1 MDTNLDNHWDQYSVQ
16 MDVHF
21 PSGTRVGF
29 WIQRRFANLLW
40 RLWYPFL
47 TRLSKNSH
55 VNFLNY
61 GYADNGSEGNFP
73 PLKPEDESDRPCI
86 QLYHQ
91 VVSGVDLRGL
101 DILEV
106 SCGHGGGAAYV
117 AGYMSPQSIHAVD
130 RNVRAVELCKS
141 RHRVAGL
148 TFSRGN
154 ALALEFP
161 DNTFDAVINIEA
173 SHCYP
178 DVPRFFSEVRR
189 VLRPGGHFLYADFRQ
204 CNPYQAVLDQQL
216 ETSGLEVIQ
225 CKDISPNVVQ
235 GMQLNTEKYLELIR
249 NLMPKP
255 LRRPAMSF
263 AGVKGSAIYRELES
277 GESVYMCYHLRK
289 PTRL

>member
-1 MDTNLDNHWDQYSVQ
+1 MLAKISRSSV
-16 MDVHF
+16 
-21 PSGTRVGF
+21 S
-29 WIQRRFANLLW
+29 LLW

-47 TRLSKNSH
+47 TRLSMNSQ

-61 GYADNGSEGNFP
+61 GYADNGSEGNH
-73 PLKPEDESDRPCI
+73 PLLKEQDESDRPCI

-91 VVSGVDLRGL
+91 VVSAVDLRGL
-101 DILEV
+101 DVLEV

-117 AGYMSPQSIHAVD
+117 ARYMRPQSMHAVD
-130 RNVRAVELCKS
+130 RNARAIELCKR
-141 RHRVAGL
+141 RHQIDGL

-154 ALALEFP
+154 ALALEFL

-204 CNPYQAVLDQQL
+204 SKPHQAVLHRQL
-216 ETSGLEVIQ
+216 ETSGLEVITWQ
-225 CKDISPNVVQ
+225 DISPNVVR

-249 NLMPKP
+249 VLMPKL
-255 LRRPAMSF
+255 LRKPAMGF
-263 AGVKGSAIYRELES
+263 AGVKGSAIYTGLES
-277 GESVYMCYHLRK
+277 GEIVYLCYHLRK